1 MAILEIKDVHVEVED
16 KDKKTRKKILECVN
30 LILKT
35 GEIHAIMGPNG
46 TGKSTLSETIM
57 GNPRYHITEGDILL
71 NGESIINMP
80 VDERARK
87 GLFLAMQYPAEVLGV
102 TNAEFLRAA
111 INARRPSGYSYKASI
126 SRPESISS
134 SIPKLGLI
142 INICKI
148 SFRFFSL
155 PEKPSFK

>member
-87 GLFLAMQYPAEVLGV
+87 GLFLAMQYPAEVPGV

-111 INARRPSGYSYKASI
+111 INARRPKNNLISI
-126 SRPESISS
+126 MDFLKELDKNLDLLDMGIF
-134 SIPKLGLI
+134 L
-142 INICKI
+142 
-148 SFRFFSL
+148 
-155 PEKPSFK
+155 

>member
-87 GLFLAMQYPAEVLGV
+87 GLFLAMQYPAEVPAV

-111 INARRPSGYSYKASI
+111 INARRPKNNLISI
-126 SRPESISS
+126 MDFLKELDKNLDLLDMRIF
-134 SIPKLGLI
+134 L
-142 INICKI
+142 
-148 SFRFFSL
+148 
-155 PEKPSFK
+155 

>member
-87 GLFLAMQYPAEVLGV
+87 GLFLAMQYPAEVPGV

-111 INARRPSGYSYKASI
+111 INARRPKNNLISI
-126 SRPESISS
+126 MDFLKELDKNLDLLDMRIFLWLFPV
-134 SIPKLGLI
+134 
-142 INICKI
+142 N
-148 SFRFFSL
+148 
-155 PEKPSFK
+155 

>member
-1 MAILEIKDVHVEVED
+1 MLQKVKIRMAILEIKDVHVEVED

-87 GLFLAMQYPAEVLGV
+87 GLFLAMQYPAEVPGV

-111 INARRPSGYSYKASI
+111 INARRPKNNLISI
-126 SRPESISS
+126 MDFLKELDKNLDLLDMRIF
-134 SIPKLGLI
+134 L
-142 INICKI
+142 
-148 SFRFFSL
+148 
-155 PEKPSFK
+155 